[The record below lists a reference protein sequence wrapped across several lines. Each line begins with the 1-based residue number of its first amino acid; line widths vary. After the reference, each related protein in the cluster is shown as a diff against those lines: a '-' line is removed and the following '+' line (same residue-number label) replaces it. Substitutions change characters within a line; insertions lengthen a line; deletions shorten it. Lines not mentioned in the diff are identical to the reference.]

1 MSEVSTGVRRI
12 LRVPAIYNLFI
23 DLVGAGEARIRWVR
37 DFLQPFPGARIL
49 DIGCGTAEM
58 LGLLPADVDYTGFD
72 MSEAYIDAAKRRY
85 GTRGRFTC
93 AKVEAF
99 GSGSRGPD
107 VGGYDIALAFGV
119 LHHLDDGECRS
130 LFQGAREALKPG
142 GRLVTLDPCYLD
154 GQSYLAKFVVSHDRG
169 QNVRFPEAYAALG
182 KPSFSDIAITVQE
195 KPLRI
200 PTQNTVLVCRG

>member
-1 MSEVSTGVRRI
+1 MSEISTGVRRI

-23 DLVGAGEARIRWVR
+23 DMVGAGEARIRWVR
-37 DFLQPFPGARIL
+37 DFLKPFPGARIL

-58 LGLLPADVDYTGFD
+58 LGLLPSDVDYTGFD
-72 MSEAYIDAAKRRY
+72 KSEAYIDAAKRRY
-85 GTRGRFTC
+85 GSRGRFTC

-99 GSGSRGPD
+99 GPGSHGPD
-107 VGGYDIALAFGV
+107 AGGYDIALAFGV
-119 LHHLDDGECRS
+119 LHHLDDAECRS
-130 LFQGAREALKPG
+130 LFQGARGALKPG

-182 KPSFSDIAITVQE
+182 KDSFSDIAITIQE

-200 PTQNTVLVCRG
+200 PTQNTVLVCQA